1 MIHAPRAERHET
13 MTTENLFGET
23 IYSYSRAQAIDDGV
37 LADLSHVDS
46 IRQHW
51 KHPFACTSAVWAI
64 IGEAL
69 QRPDQ
74 DSSGICHDIST
85 MAKLA
90 IRSSRDAEL
99 ILFTVIITGKE
110 HAMKLHIGPGDTAA
124 PVLTLML
131 PYED

>member
-1 MIHAPRAERHET
+1 MSC
-13 MTTENLFGET
+13 ENTFGET
-23 IYSYSRAQAIDDGV
+23 IYSYSRTQAIEDGILV
-37 LADLSHVDS
+37 DLSQVDS

-64 IGEAL
+64 IEEAL

-74 DSSGICHDIST
+74 DTCGICHDIST

-90 IRSSRDAEL
+90 IHAARNADQ
-99 ILFTVIITGKE
+99 ILFTVIITGKK

>member
-1 MIHAPRAERHET
+1 MIHATRAERHKT
-13 MTTENLFGET
+13 MPTENPFGEP
-23 IYSYSRAQAIDDGV
+23 IYSYSRAQAIADGV

-51 KHPFACTSAVWAI
+51 KFPFACTSAVWAI
-64 IGEAL
+64 IEAAL

-74 DSSGICHDIST
+74 DLSGLCHDIST

-90 IRSSRDAEL
+90 IRSTRESDR
-99 ILFTVIITGKE
+99 IPFTVLITGKL
-110 HAMKLHIGPGDTAA
+110 HALKLHIGPGDTAA

-131 PYED
+131 PGED

>member
-1 MIHAPRAERHET
+1 MSC
-13 MTTENLFGET
+13 ENSFGDT

-37 LADLSHVDS
+37 LVDLSQADS

-64 IGEAL
+64 IEEAL
-69 QRPDQ
+69 QQPGQ
-74 DSSGICHDIST
+74 DVSGICHDIST

-90 IRSSRDAEL
+90 IQGGHGADQIRFE
-99 ILFTVIITGKE
+99 VIITGRT
-110 HAMKLHIGPGDTAA
+110 HAFKLHIGPGDTAA